1 MPIFNN
7 GEYGLECECG
17 VCVKLIAICSLVASK
32 SAFSQKEPLVTP
44 NSRLESQ

>member
-17 VCVKLIAICSLVASK
+17 VCVKLITICSLVASK
-32 SAFSQKEPLVTP
+32 SAFSQKKPLVTP